1 MKSIDPLP
9 GSACLHAREG
19 GHVRSIRHSQGVGF
33 VPLQPFAGLDA
44 KVQRQL
50 AIDAVNPFVVP

>member
-19 GHVRSIRHSQGVGF
+19 GHVRRVRHRQGIGF
-33 VPLQPFAGLDA
+33 VTLQPLAGFGLIRRFSSSA
-44 KVQRQL
+44 Q
-50 AIDAVNPFVVP
+50 